1 MKIWRAGDGLGLAT
15 FVWCMAWCGDLVA
28 AWRHAPYDRFGWVAA
43 LAWLGLVAGQGAR
56 TKARENRWLVAAW
69 IFSFLGVAGNLN
81 VARHAALALAGAAWA
96 GGGWVR
102 GLVVMGVAV
111 FWMPALGWG
120 ARGLGAE
127 AVNGLRLA
135 GAVACGLAIWF
146 QERRTWQK

>member
-1 MKIWRAGDGLGLAT
+1 MKGWRAGDGLGLAT
-15 FVWCMAWCGDLVA
+15 LVWCLAWSGDLVA

-43 LAWLGLVAGQGAR
+43 LAWLALVAVLGAR
-56 TKARENRWLVAAW
+56 TKARENRWLVVAW
-69 IFSFLGVAGNLN
+69 IFSFLGIAGNLN
-81 VARHAALALAGAAWA
+81 VARHAALALAGAAWV
-96 GGGWVR
+96 GGGWMR
-102 GLVVMGVAV
+102 GLAVMVAAAS
-111 FWMPALGWG
+111 WMPALGWG